1 MEDKIVDC
9 TQHSRELAN
18 KAINDSIDRAKLF
31 ITHRMYNMAIDELDY
46 LKRLISIQDKYD
58 ALLFK
63 MQKQQIEI
71 LSTKTE
77 A

>member
-58 ALLFK
+58 ALFV
-63 MQKQQIEI
+63 
-71 LSTKTE
+71 
-77 A
+77 

>member
-9 TQHSRELAN
+9 TQHSRELAS
-18 KAINDSIDRAKLF
+18 KAINDSIDRAKSF
-31 ITHRMYNMAIDELDY
+31 ITYRMYNTAIGELDY

-71 LSTKTE
+71 LSKTE

>member
-31 ITHRMYNMAIDELDY
+31 ITRRMYNMAIDELDY
-46 LKRLISIQDKYD
+46 LKCLISIQDKYD